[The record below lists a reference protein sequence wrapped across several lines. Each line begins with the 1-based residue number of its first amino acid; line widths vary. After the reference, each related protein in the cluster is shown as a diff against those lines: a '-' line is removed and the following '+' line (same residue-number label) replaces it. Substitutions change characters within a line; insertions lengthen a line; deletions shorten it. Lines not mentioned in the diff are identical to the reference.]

1 MTKKTNTVEN
11 LDAVPSPVPTD
22 EDKAYDRAQQ
32 EMRDE
37 RWLHEYAIS
46 HAISFHKN
54 NGGMLT
60 ADQLL
65 GIAQQ
70 FLTFIKGE
78 TK

>member
-1 MTKKTNTVEN
+1 MTKKTTVEN
-11 LDAVPSPVPTD
+11 LDAVLNPVQTD
-22 EDKAYDRAQQ
+22 EDKAYDRARQ
-32 EMRDE
+32 EQRDKE
-37 RWLHEYAIS
+37 WLHEYALS